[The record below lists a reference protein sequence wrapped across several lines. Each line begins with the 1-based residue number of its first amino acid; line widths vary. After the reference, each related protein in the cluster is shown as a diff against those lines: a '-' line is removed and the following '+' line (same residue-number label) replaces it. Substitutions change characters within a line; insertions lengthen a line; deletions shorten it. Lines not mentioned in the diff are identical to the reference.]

1 MKPTRLAL
9 LLSFVAAFAAP
20 AARAQR
26 NPDEAAIRVALD
38 AQVAAWN
45 RGDIPAFMRAYENS
59 PETTFIGQQ
68 VRKGYVPI
76 LNRYKTMYA
85 TPQLMGKL
93 SFTNIEV
100 RVLNSSCGPPQI
112 AVVTGNFHLERT
124 QRGEGQKD
132 DGIFSLVWWKS
143 SQGWKIVLDHTS

>member
-1 MKPTRLAL
+1 MRPIRLAL
-9 LLSFVAAFAAP
+9 LLSLLTAFAAP
-20 AARAQR
+20 AAHTQR
-26 NPDEAAIRVALD
+26 DPDEAAIRAALVAQ
-38 AQVAAWN
+38 AAAWN

-76 LNRYKTMYA
+76 LNRYKTAYSS
-85 TPQLMGKL
+85 PELMGKL

-100 RVLNSSCGPPQI
+100 RVLHSSCGPPQF